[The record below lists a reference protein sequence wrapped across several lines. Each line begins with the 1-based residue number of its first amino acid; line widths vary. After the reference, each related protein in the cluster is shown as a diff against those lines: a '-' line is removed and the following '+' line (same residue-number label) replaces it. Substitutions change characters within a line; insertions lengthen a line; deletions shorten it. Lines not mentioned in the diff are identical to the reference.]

1 MTLYVTTPFERTA
14 HRMMRRMLENGW
26 PVVESSN
33 SIPVTVKVE
42 DDSYV
47 ITALV
52 PGMKAEDL
60 NIQVVNETVTLE
72 GKFEVARD
80 EKDNFLV
87 DELTSGSF
95 IRTLTLPDP
104 LDANHAEAKL
114 ENGVLTLHVPKAEEA
129 RPKSIKVISK

>member
-14 HRMMRRMLENGW
+14 QRMMRRILENGW
-26 PVVESSN
+26 SVVESGN
-33 SIPVTVKVE
+33 SIPVTIKAE
-42 DDSYV
+42 DEAYT

-60 NIQVVNETVTLE
+60 NIQIVNDSVTLE
-72 GKFEVARD
+72 GKFEIARD

-87 DELTSGSF
+87 DELPSGSF
-95 IRTLTLPDP
+95 VRSFTLPDA

-129 RPKSIKVISK
+129 RPKSIKVVSK